1 MGTMKYNITVND
13 WETRLALRHLL
24 LDNFEIGRID
34 ARHTSLDG
42 QETTMTFDI
51 RLKPEKWDKKYYHDP
66 KE

>member
-1 MGTMKYNITVND
+1 MKYNITVSD
-13 WETRLALRHLL
+13 WQTRLAMRYLL
-24 LDNFEIGRID
+24 LENFEIEKVD

-66 KE
+66 KG